1 MKTTNINNSSEE
13 YHCKRGLRDGY
24 LEGNADQVCCCFKM
38 KENIAV
44 FNTNDNASVGKWEMD
59 DEEEEIVVGAYPWLG
74 QEG

>member
-1 MKTTNINNSSEE
+1 
-13 YHCKRGLRDGY
+13 
-24 LEGNADQVCCCFKM
+24 M

-59 DEEEEIVVGAYPWLG
+59 DEEEIVVGAYPWLG